1 MTEPPKIADQQT
13 QQSSPAKLILANFL
27 TTIFVIGL
35 ILFLVWLGLH
45 PHFPSFQIQNFSVPG
60 LDQLNGFRNVN
71 ITFNVAVRNPNRSTW
86 ILYESIDGSIYYKD
100 QKVGVMPLL
109 YSFNQSPKN
118 TTILQQVFGWTV
130 TMSSANN
137 HRWREIM
144 NDRTGGTVK
153 FSVRLA
159 SFIRFKNSIWDRRH
173 HRMHAECDIDVGPD
187 GLILPSSVHDRCP
200 VNLS

>member
-1 MTEPPKIADQQT
+1 MAKQTIIADQQT
-13 QQSSPAKLILANFL
+13 QQCSPAKFILAIFL
-27 TTIFVIGL
+27 TPIFVIGL

-71 ITFNVAVRNPNRSTW
+71 ITFNITVRNPNRSTW
-86 ILYESIDGSIYYKD
+86 IHYESIDGSVYYKD
-100 QKVGVMPLL
+100 HKVGVMPIL

-137 HRWREIM
+137 HRWMEIM
-144 NDRTGGTVK
+144 NDRKEGTVK
-153 FSVRLA
+153 FSVTLA
-159 SFIRFKNSIWDRRH
+159 SLIRFKKSIWDRRH
-173 HRMHAECDIDVGPD
+173 HRMHAECIVEVGPD